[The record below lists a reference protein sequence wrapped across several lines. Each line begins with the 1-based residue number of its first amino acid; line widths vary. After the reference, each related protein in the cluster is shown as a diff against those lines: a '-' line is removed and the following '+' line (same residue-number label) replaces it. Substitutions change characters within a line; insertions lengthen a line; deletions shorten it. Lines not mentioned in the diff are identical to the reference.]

1 MKTEK
6 YRDDLGPKEWPTNT
20 HDPIND
26 GSITLGQFALLIK
39 KDNTASSTTA
49 ATTTTT
55 TTTTT
60 PTTDNN
66 DRNGD
71 NNIFDRRKRP
81 IDALSNDSCA
91 GESGNSRNLNQLRQL
106 PPPSSSSVDKF
117 CQFLKSDDWCPPG
130 TTTVVTNKGSM
141 HSCSD
146 KLCRWNVLGIQ
157 GSLLFSLLQHPLY
170 VSTLTVGRKFTECIC
185 RRAVCCRL
193 ERKISN
199 KKKNKHNENRNA
211 PFRIHHPTIMGT
223 AVYMDDGAMESN
235 TDVFGQDVRFHSSQS
250 WACWPSSSSNAESHH
265 TSNKR
270 DDDMHNNF
278 AVECIHGTSGFL
290 VTDMDEDKMVPD
302 ATETIDTVSE
312 LSTYSLSQLF
322 GETYALAR
330 RQQEMDCADRKGAEA
345 AVAVSPYLDKSAS
358 LKALRQ
364 WKRHVSPKYEKTK
377 DDLFNNHRILRQWK
391 RRMS

>member
-1 MKTEK
+1 MRTEK

-26 GSITLGQFALLIK
+26 GSIALGQFALLIK
-39 KDNTASSTTA
+39 KDNTAPASSTTA
-49 ATTTTT
+49 N
-55 TTTTT
+55 
-60 PTTDNN
+60 NN

-71 NNIFDRRKRP
+71 NDVRKKRP
-81 IDALSNDSCA
+81 IDAVSKDSCA
-91 GESGNSRNLNQLRQL
+91 GETGSSSNPDQLRR
-106 PPPSSSSVDKF
+106 PSPTSTGIDDKF

-130 TTTVVTNKGSM
+130 TTTVVTSKGSI

-185 RRAVCCRL
+185 RRAICCRL

-199 KKKNKHNENRNA
+199 KKKNKHSENRNA

-223 AVYMDDGAMESN
+223 AVYMDEGAMESN
-235 TDVFGQDVRFHSSQS
+235 TDVFGQDVRFHSSIS
-250 WACWPSSSSNAESHH
+250 WACWPSSSSNVESHQ
-265 TSNKR
+265 SGVKGGDDKNNK
-270 DDDMHNNF
+270 F
-278 AVECIHGTSGFL
+278 AVECIHGSSGFL
-290 VTDMDEDKMVPD
+290 VTDPNEDEMHNA
-302 ATETIDTVSE
+302 ATESIDIVSE

-322 GETYALAR
+322 WETYSLAQR
-330 RQQEMDCADRKGAEA
+330 LQERDCCDNEGTYDLAKA
-345 AVAVSPYLDKSAS
+345 APYLDKSAT

-364 WKRHVSPKYEKTK
+364 WKRLVSPIYEKTK